1 MKRLFSAPR
10 PDATPPQAARIEA
23 ACRAVARLEPVLL
36 ARVAAMRKEAQL
48 ATVKVDVSDQV
59 HELVVE
65 ATRFEIENKKVEAR
79 KSLEKALELA
89 PDDEAVKRKLGT
101 LTAAIDLA
109 QAAELV
115 KSAEVFVNGVGM
127 KGEAVRRAREAVRL
141 TKHREVRLL
150 AVRVFAKAGESA
162 DAILIAEELVD
173 ADPRD
178 ALAMQA
184 LLTLHEKAHD
194 WRAAAKIGEALLRL
208 KGGDVELQKRLKK
221 IVEQI
226 RR

>member
-1 MKRLFSAPR
+1 MS
-10 PDATPPQAARIEA
+10 
-23 ACRAVARLEPVLL
+23 
-36 ARVAAMRKEAQL
+36 
-48 ATVKVDVSDQV
+48 S
-59 HELVVE
+59 
-65 ATRFEIENKKVEAR
+65 
-79 KSLEKALELA
+79 
-89 PDDEAVKRKLGT
+89 

-109 QAAELV
+109 QAADLV

-141 TKHREVRLL
+141 TKHRDVRLL
-150 AVRVFAKAGESA
+150 AVRVFAKAGENA

-173 ADPRD
+173 GDPRD
-178 ALAMQA
+178 ALALQA

-194 WRAAAKIGEALLRL
+194 WRAAAKVGEALLRL